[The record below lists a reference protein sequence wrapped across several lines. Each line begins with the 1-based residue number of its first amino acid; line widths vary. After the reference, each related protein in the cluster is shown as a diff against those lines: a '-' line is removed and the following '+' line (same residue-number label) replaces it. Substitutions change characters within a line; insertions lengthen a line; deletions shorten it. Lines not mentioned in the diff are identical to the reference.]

1 MIFVRL
7 LFVTVLFLCCNIVN
21 ADSITTALINDTAT
35 ASKVVLVEDVSTNFL
50 DDGFNFL
57 GVIGFF
63 LGLASLYFAKVT
75 FEAQRQTELHTT
87 NAPKSAQIGKLKDLP
102 RHFYRNLI
110 CTCAMT
116 LKYFDEL
123 NKKNGIRLC
132 YPSESNVLKL
142 KTLPDEIIYDIDEE
156 EKSYALR
163 HEFKLLLRNYNT
175 EVEVASEHFSRAK
188 ISDEAIFQDI
198 DNIIFKQL
206 FLLNS
211 SYDIL
216 LSLDKVSYPQIV
228 ADSLHIILK
237 EHFKKLKGNKIVDKA
252 NNDENKNERG
262 NKYLDYVNKILND
275 SKKFDEFRKRI
286 DPKGALY
293 RSYDKISQSILDYY
307 SGKNKNNNI
316 TKERKEFNEI
326 LFSENV
332 IDKDK
337 KEIEIIVDKQKFIN
351 VVRREGSEKSNTLAD
366 FINEV
371 SGITTFE
378 KFRDVF
384 GDKKDIK
391 EEENYKEAYKNISS
405 YFKFINQE
413 KWQFRELLL
422 VIVIMDCVLETKNI
436 GMVNFESLSAK

>member
-7 LFVTVLFLCCNIVN
+7 FFVTILFLCCNIVY
-21 ADSITTALINDTAT
+21 ADSITTFLVNDTT
-35 ASKVVLVEDVSTNFL
+35 NASKVVLVEDVSTNFL

-123 NKKNGIRLC
+123 NKKNGTRLC

-206 FLLNS
+206 FLLYR

-216 LSLDKVSYPQIV
+216 LSLDKISYTQIV

-237 EHFKKLKGNKIVDKA
+237 EHFSKLKDNKIVD
-252 NNDENKNERG
+252 NENKN
-262 NKYLDYVNKILND
+262 KYLSYVNKIL
-275 SKKFDEFRKRI
+275 DESNRFGEFKKRI

-293 RSYDKISQSILDYY
+293 RSYDKIPRLILDYY

-316 TKERKEFNEI
+316 TKERKDFNEV
-326 LFSENV
+326 LFLEKEN
-332 IDKDK
+332 DKGK
-337 KEIEIIVDKQKFIN
+337 KKIEIIVDKQKFIN
-351 VVRREGSEKSNTLAD
+351 VIRKEGSVKSNALAD
-366 FINEV
+366 FINKI
-371 SGITTFE
+371 SAITTFE
-378 KFRDVF
+378 NFRDVF
-384 GDKKDIK
+384 DDKKDIK
-391 EEENYKEAYKNISS
+391 EEENYKEAYKSISS
-405 YFKFINQE
+405 YLNFIHQE
-413 KWQFRELLL
+413 KWQFRDLLL
-422 VIVIMDCVLETKNI
+422 VIVLMDCVLETKNI
-436 GMVNFESLSAK
+436 GMVNFESLSVK

>member
-1 MIFVRL
+1 M
-7 LFVTVLFLCCNIVN
+7 
-21 ADSITTALINDTAT
+21 
-35 ASKVVLVEDVSTNFL
+35 
-50 DDGFNFL
+50 
-57 GVIGFF
+57 
-63 LGLASLYFAKVT
+63 
-75 FEAQRQTELHTT
+75 
-87 NAPKSAQIGKLKDLP
+87 
-102 RHFYRNLI
+102 
-110 CTCAMT
+110 
-116 LKYFDEL
+116 
-123 NKKNGIRLC
+123 
-132 YPSESNVLKL
+132 
-142 KTLPDEIIYDIDEE
+142 
-156 EKSYALR
+156 
-163 HEFKLLLRNYNT
+163 
-175 EVEVASEHFSRAK
+175 
-188 ISDEAIFQDI
+188 
-198 DNIIFKQL
+198 
-206 FLLNS
+206 LNS

-237 EHFKKLKGNKIVDKA
+237 EHFRKLKGNKIVDKA

-326 LFSENV
+326 LFSEKV

-366 FINEV
+366 FINKV

-378 KFRDVF
+378 EFRDVF
-384 GDKKDIK
+384 DNKEIK
-391 EEENYKEAYKNISS
+391 EEETYKEAYKCISS
-405 YFKFINQE
+405 YFQFINQE

-436 GMVNFESLSAK
+436 GMVNFESLSTK

>member
-7 LFVTVLFLCCNIVN
+7 FVVFILLVSFNIVS
-21 ADSITTALINDTAT
+21 ADNIGHVWVNDTVR
-35 ASKVVLVEDVSTNFL
+35 ASNVILVKDVSTNFL

-110 CTCAMT
+110 CSCAMT
-116 LKYFDEL
+116 LKYFDDL
-123 NKKNGIRLC
+123 NKKNGTRAC

-156 EKSYALR
+156 EKSYASR

-206 FLLNS
+206 FLLYR

-216 LSLDKVSYPQIV
+216 LSLDNVSHSQVV
-228 ADSLHIILK
+228 ADSLHIMLK
-237 EHFKKLKGNKIVDKA
+237 EHFSKLKENKIVDKA
-252 NNDENKNERG
+252 NNDENKN
-262 NKYLDYVNKILND
+262 KYLYYVNKILD
-275 SKKFDEFRKRI
+275 ESDKYGEFRKRI

-293 RSYDKISQSILDYY
+293 RSYDKIPRLILDCY
-307 SGKNKNNNI
+307 SGKNKNDNI

-332 IDKDK
+332 IDKEK

-351 VVRREGSEKSNTLAD
+351 LIRKEGSVKSNSLAD

-384 GDKKDIK
+384 DDKKDMK
-391 EEENYKEAYKNISS
+391 EEETYKEAYKCISS
-405 YFKFINQE
+405 YFQFINQE
-413 KWQFRELLL
+413 KWNFRDLLL
-422 VIVIMDCVLETKNI
+422 VIVLMDCVLETKNI
-436 GMVNFESLSAK
+436 GMVNFESLSTK

>member
-1 MIFVRL
+1 MIFVRSFVVSILL
-7 LFVTVLFLCCNIVN
+7 LFFNIISADTIGHVLV
-21 ADSITTALINDTAT
+21 NDTVN

-110 CTCAMT
+110 CSCAMT
-116 LKYFDEL
+116 LKYFDDL
-123 NKKNGIRLC
+123 NKKNGTRAC

-142 KTLPDEIIYDIDEE
+142 RTLPDEIIYDIDEE

-188 ISDEAIFQDI
+188 ISNEAIFQDI
-198 DNIIFKQL
+198 DNIIFKQF
-206 FLLNS
+206 FLLFR
-211 SYDIL
+211 SYEIL

-237 EHFKKLKGNKIVDKA
+237 EHFSKLKENKIVDK
-252 NNDENKNERG
+252 E
-262 NKYLDYVNKILND
+262 NKYLHYINKILND
-275 SKKFDEFRKRI
+275 SKKIDEFRKRI
-286 DPKGALY
+286 DPKCALY
-293 RSYDKISQSILDYY
+293 RSYDKIPQLILDYY

-316 TKERKEFNEI
+316 TKDRKEFNEI
-326 LFSENV
+326 LFLEKK
-332 IDKDK
+332 IDKEK
-337 KEIEIIVDKQKFIN
+337 KKIEIIIDRQKFIN
-351 VVRREGSEKSNTLAD
+351 LIRKEDSEKSSTLAN
-366 FINEV
+366 FINEI
-371 SGITTFE
+371 SDITTYE
-378 KFRDVF
+378 KFRCVF
-384 GDKKDIK
+384 YNEDIK
-391 EEENYKEAYKNISS
+391 EEETYKEAYKCISS
-405 YFKFINQE
+405 YFEFINQKE
-413 KWQFRELLL
+413 WEFRDLLL
-422 VIVIMDCVLETKNI
+422 VIVLMDCVLETGKI
-436 GMVNFESLSAK
+436 GMVNFESISAK

>member
-1 MIFVRL
+1 MIFVRSFVISILL
-7 LFVTVLFLCCNIVN
+7 LFFNIVS
-21 ADSITTALINDTAT
+21 ADTIIDHVWVNDTVK

-110 CTCAMT
+110 CSCAMT
-116 LKYFDEL
+116 LKYFDDL
-123 NKKNGIRLC
+123 NKKNGARMC

-142 KTLPDEIIYDIDEE
+142 RTLPDEIIYDIDEE

-206 FLLNS
+206 FLLYR

-237 EHFKKLKGNKIVDKA
+237 EHFSKLKENKIIDK
-252 NNDENKNERG
+252 ENK
-262 NKYLDYVNKILND
+262 YFYYINKILND
-275 SKKFDEFRKRI
+275 SKKIDEFRKRI
-286 DPKGALY
+286 DPKCAMY
-293 RSYDKISQSILDYY
+293 RSYDKIPRLILDYY

-326 LFSENV
+326 LFSEKV

-366 FINEV
+366 FINKV
-371 SGITTFE
+371 SGVTTFE
-378 KFRDVF
+378 QFRDVF
-384 GDKKDIK
+384 DNKEIK
-391 EEENYKEAYKNISS
+391 EDETYKEAYKCISS
-405 YFKFINQE
+405 YFQFINQE
-413 KWQFRELLL
+413 KWLFRDLLL
-422 VIVIMDCVLETKNI
+422 VIVLMDCVLETEKI
-436 GMVNFESLSAK
+436 GMVNFESLSDSIDQLVQS

>member
-7 LFVTVLFLCCNIVN
+7 FFVTILFLCCNIVY
-21 ADSITTALINDTAT
+21 ADSITTFLVNDTT
-35 ASKVVLVEDVSTNFL
+35 NASKVVLVEDVSTNFL

-123 NKKNGIRLC
+123 NIKNGTRLC

-206 FLLNS
+206 FLLYR

-216 LSLDKVSYPQIV
+216 LSLDKISYTQIV

-237 EHFKKLKGNKIVDKA
+237 EHFSKLKDNKIVD
-252 NNDENKNERG
+252 NENKN
-262 NKYLDYVNKILND
+262 KYLSYVNKIL
-275 SKKFDEFRKRI
+275 DESNRFGEFKKRI

-293 RSYDKISQSILDYY
+293 RSYDKIPRLILDYY

-316 TKERKEFNEI
+316 TKERKDFNEV
-326 LFSENV
+326 LFLEKEN
-332 IDKDK
+332 DKGK
-337 KEIEIIVDKQKFIN
+337 KKIEIIVDKQKFIN
-351 VVRREGSEKSNTLAD
+351 VIRKEGSVKSNALAD
-366 FINEV
+366 FINKI
-371 SGITTFE
+371 SAITTFE
-378 KFRDVF
+378 NFRDVF
-384 GDKKDIK
+384 DDKKDIK
-391 EEENYKEAYKNISS
+391 EEENYKEAYKSISS
-405 YFKFINQE
+405 YLNFIHQE
-413 KWQFRELLL
+413 KWQFRDLLL
-422 VIVIMDCVLETKNI
+422 VIVLMDCVLETKNI
-436 GMVNFESLSAK
+436 GMVNFESLSVK